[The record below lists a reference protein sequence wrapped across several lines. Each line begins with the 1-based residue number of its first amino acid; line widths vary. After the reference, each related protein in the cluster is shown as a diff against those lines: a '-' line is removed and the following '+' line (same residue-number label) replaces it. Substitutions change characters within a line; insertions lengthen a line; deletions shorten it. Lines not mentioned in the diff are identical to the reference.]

1 MKYLCFLLPIFI
13 LSCQS
18 GEFDM
23 KSYHGQLDYLREK
36 CMPYDLNA
44 PEFYLFGMGNRDKF
58 IYKNFQLV
66 NIENDSVVY
75 SFGDAVSDSII
86 PDEYMVRVKTNTGY
100 IVVYE
105 DENGIWLQEGD
116 RLDSLH
122 SHYCHV
128 ILPDFAMKKFS
139 KVLKVL
145 HHEILFNIKD
155 SQIYPNILVYRK
167 PFLRDAFMGALCLE
181 QTGNTNLL
189 KSWIESINDIY
200 DMQNGEEEPDNLGE
214 LLYLLTLISPDS
226 NLKVRHKLYEE
237 IERKTVIDGNLKYI
251 SGHTDGNDNAE
262 YQTQILK
269 YALEKAGMKDSYTNA
284 RVPGFYYNLC
294 WFTKG
299 DNNKQTLRQ
308 LLDFWRYGDRDLPW
322 PYLMWARAHYYGNF
336 QAPFN
341 AQNYPLSWEQN
352 GESAFYDSM
361 KKISSK
367 AVDDKMCYPHVWS
380 AAEMFLKLIQYE
392 E

>member
-1 MKYLCFLLPIFI
+1 
-13 LSCQS
+13 
-18 GEFDM
+18 M

-167 PFLRDAFMGALCLE
+167 PFCEMLLWVLCAW
-181 QTGNTNLL
+181 N
-189 KSWIESINDIY
+189 
-200 DMQNGEEEPDNLGE
+200 
-214 LLYLLTLISPDS
+214 
-226 NLKVRHKLYEE
+226 KL
-237 IERKTVIDGNLKYI
+237 VIPI
-251 SGHTDGNDNAE
+251 
-262 YQTQILK
+262 
-269 YALEKAGMKDSYTNA
+269 
-284 RVPGFYYNLC
+284 C
-294 WFTKG
+294 
-299 DNNKQTLRQ
+299 
-308 LLDFWRYGDRDLPW
+308 
-322 PYLMWARAHYYGNF
+322 
-336 QAPFN
+336 
-341 AQNYPLSWEQN
+341 
-352 GESAFYDSM
+352 
-361 KKISSK
+361 
-367 AVDDKMCYPHVWS
+367 
-380 AAEMFLKLIQYE
+380 
-392 E
+392 